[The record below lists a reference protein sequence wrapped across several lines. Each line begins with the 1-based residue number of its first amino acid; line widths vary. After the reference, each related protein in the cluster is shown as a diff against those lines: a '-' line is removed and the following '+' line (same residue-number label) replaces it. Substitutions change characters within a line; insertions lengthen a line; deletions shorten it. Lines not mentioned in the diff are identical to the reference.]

1 MADNGITCPQSR
13 AGNVWD
19 SAAMANCFSSL
30 KTKRTAH
37 KVYCTRVRDEGH
49 RRRGL
54 LVDIRREWLL
64 SDHQWRRNRGG
75 LYLRLSLLATV
86 GAGPWLIDAKRGK
99 A

>member
-37 KVYCTRVRDEGH
+37 KVYRSRDEARADVFNDIEGFCNTH
-49 RRRGL
+49 RRHSKPGYISPMEFEAQCHANLTRCPQNRQKIT
-54 LVDIRREWLL
+54 IRK
-64 SDHQWRRNRGG
+64 
-75 LYLRLSLLATV
+75 
-86 GAGPWLIDAKRGK
+86 P
-99 A
+99 